1 MSLEIWRAIPVVEQG
16 DLRPILSTLS
26 DSSLEEKVTKDLGF
40 GENES
45 LFSMLHTK
53 TRAFET
59 GRLVV
64 VNSLRPEAIQS
75 RVEVDLAKEADAR
88 WFKAADF
95 VLRLTDQQ
103 SQGCYG
109 GWHKGFALGVFGL

>member
-1 MSLEIWRAIPVVEQG
+1 MSLESWQAIPAVEQG

-26 DSSLEEKVTKDLGF
+26 DRALEEQVATDLGLT
-40 GENES
+40 EADS

-53 TRAFET
+53 TRGFEA

-64 VNSLRPEAIQS
+64 VNSLRPEAMQT
-75 RVEVDLAKEADAR
+75 RVEADLTEEADAR
-88 WFKAADF
+88 WFQAAEL
-95 VLRLTDQQ
+95 VLRLTEQQ

-109 GWHKGFALGVFGL
+109 GWHKGFALGVFGQ